1 MEQEELNNV
10 INSINEKIGE
20 DLSAQIADDIAKI
33 VTANTTTLDAISN
46 KDKEIEK
53 LNTEKQNLIMA
64 NGNLLQQVSF
74 LPKKDDKKDENDKND
89 DEKIK
94 LSELFD
100 EKGNFK

>member
-10 INSINEKIGE
+10 INSIKEKIGE
-20 DLSAQIADDIAKI
+20 DLSGQIADDIAKI
-33 VTANTTTLDAISN
+33 VTANTTANETISN

-53 LNTEKQNLIMA
+53 LNTEKTNLVVA

-74 LPKKDDKKDENDKND
+74 LPKKEDKKDENEKDDDK
-89 DEKIK
+89 KIK

>member
-1 MEQEELNNV
+1 MEQEELNKV
-10 INSINEKIGE
+10 INSIKEKIGE
-20 DLSAQIADDIAKI
+20 DLSGQVADDIAKI
-33 VTANTTTLDAISN
+33 VTANSALNETISN

-74 LPKKDDKKDENDKND
+74 LPKKEDKKDENEKDDDK
-89 DEKIK
+89 KIK

>member
-10 INSINEKIGE
+10 INSIKEKIGE
-20 DLSAQIADDIAKI
+20 DLSGQVADDIAKI
-33 VTANTTTLDAISN
+33 VTANSTLNETISN

-74 LPKKDDKKDENDKND
+74 LPKKEDKNEENKKDEDK
-89 DEKIK
+89 KIK

>member
-1 MEQEELNNV
+1 MEQDELNNV
-10 INSINEKIGE
+10 INSIKEKIGE
-20 DLSAQIADDIAKI
+20 DLSGQIADDIAKI
-33 VTANTTTLDAISN
+33 VTANTTTLDTISN

-74 LPKKDDKKDENDKND
+74 LPKKEDKKDENEKDDDK
-89 DEKIK
+89 KIK

>member
-33 VTANTTTLDAISN
+33 VTANTTTLDTISN

>member
-1 MEQEELNNV
+1 MEQEELNKV
-10 INSINEKIGE
+10 INSIKEKIGE
-20 DLSAQIADDIAKI
+20 DLSGQVADDIAKI
-33 VTANTTTLDAISN
+33 VTANSALNETISN

-74 LPKKDDKKDENDKND
+74 LPKKDDKKDENDKNET
-89 DEKIK
+89 EKIK

>member
-33 VTANTTTLDAISN
+33 VTANTTTLDTISN

-74 LPKKDDKKDENDKND
+74 LPKKDDKKDENNKND